1 MNFSA
6 AYNNNIFLQS
16 AQRGLAFGGDN
27 GVHASNNNQHWEGGI
42 LLYPFLDL
50 NNNGKKG

>member
-27 GVHASNNNQHWEGGI
+27 GVHASNNSTLGKVVFYCI
-42 LLYPFLDL
+42 RFLI
-50 NNNGKKG
+50 